1 MLTHPLDPYLRPE
14 TLPTPFCPGCGCGI
28 VASAFLR
35 AARELGHSD
44 LSGFV
49 FVSGI
54 GCSSWIPSPHFKADS
69 IHILHG
75 RSIPTAMGVKAVR
88 PELEVVVFGG
98 DGDLASIGLGH
109 LVHAARRNLEVLVIM
124 VNNMVYGMTGGQLAP
139 TTPRGAVTATSP
151 YGNPESPID
160 MVRTLAAAGA
170 SYVARGC
177 VAYPRHLEKLMLEA
191 LQASGFRFVEAVST
205 CTTHFQLML
214 GTKSPVEALKKLRE
228 LVEFRDVMQGP
239 REGRLPLGSWR
250 PPGRRPGFVESL
262 RGLR

>member
-1 MLTHPLDPYLRPE
+1 MKHPLDPYLRTE
-14 TLPTPFCPGCGCGI
+14 TLPTPYCPGCGCGI
-28 VASAFLR
+28 TASAFLR
-35 AARELGHSD
+35 AARKLGHSS
-44 LSGFV
+44 LSKFV

-54 GCSSWIPSPHFKADS
+54 GCAAWIPSPHFKADS

-75 RSIPTAMGVKAVR
+75 RSIPAAMGVKAVR

-109 LVHAARRNLEVLVIM
+109 LVHAARRNLEILTIM
-124 VNNMVYGMTGGQLAP
+124 VNNMIYGMTGGQLAP
-139 TTPRGAVTATSP
+139 TTPRGFITATSP
-151 YGNPESPID
+151 YGNPENPID
-160 MVRTLAAAGA
+160 VVRTLAAAGA

-177 VAYPRHLEKLMLEA
+177 VAYPRHLEKLMSEA
-191 LQASGFRFVEAVST
+191 LQADGFRFIEVVST

-214 GTKSPVEALKKLRE
+214 KVRSPVEAMKKLRE

-239 REGRLPLGSWR
+239 REDRLPLGSWR
-250 PPGRRPGFVESL
+250 AQARRPGFIESV